1 MPEDLE
7 KEPTDGQEKRFEKTE
22 VLGDAKV
29 EEFSGIEDKLSPN
42 EKVQLFAA
50 LKTDK
55 GDKNLMALTQH
66 RLLTFKNPKIKL
78 LGEKE
83 RFKDIGLDNIEE
95 MDVEE
100 RKGFDT
106 LTIRT
111 SEGERKFM
119 VPEQTGVRISGDIR
133 QVQTRKEADPAEQL
147 EKIGKEKQ
155 KGNLTE
161 EEYQDKKD
169 ELIDRI

>member
-1 MPEDLE
+1 MVEDLE
-7 KEPTDGQEKRFEKTE
+7 KEPTDSQEKRFEKTE

-29 EEFSGIEDKLSPN
+29 EEYSGIEEKLSPN
-42 EKVQLFAA
+42 EKVRLFAA

-55 GDKNLMALTQH
+55 GDKNLLALTQN
-66 RLLTFKNPKIKL
+66 RLLTFSNPKIKL

-83 RFKDIGLDNIEE
+83 RFKDIGLNNIEE

-106 LTIRT
+106 LTVRT
-111 SEGERKFM
+111 SKDKRKFM
-119 VPEQTGVRISGDIR
+119 VPEQTGVRISGEIR
-133 QVQTRKEADPAEQL
+133 ELQSKQNVDPAEQL
-147 EKIGKEKQ
+147 EKLGEEKN
-155 KGNLTE
+155 KGNLSS
-161 EEYQDKKD
+161 EEYNEKKD